1 LLQKPPEIVAAK
13 GFVGA
18 DAARVS
24 YVLFWAGFPQKVQHD
39 SRYCLRKI
47 SRLTARFH
55 RFCLTAQ
62 KTRGII
68 RKREVNH
75 LSFLE
80 GDVRMAPALT
90 PVFVVVVLAM
100 FTRCAT
106 TSQEPSG
113 GEQAP
118 MTFKTQTVTV
128 RQDTTIAYWETGTVD
143 APVVVYVHGN
153 TGSRIWFERAMAVD
167 GYRVIAP
174 DLPNFGESDALDT
187 ADIDIYA
194 DYLAA
199 FLAELKVSQVYLVGH
214 SLGGA
219 VAISLTVRY
228 PELVAR
234 LLLVDSASLQG
245 LHTPEEYYPV
255 IEQYQSNRALM
266 RQALGA
272 VTPTMEDPEYLDRLT
287 DTAMGMNPIAF
298 TGNPRALDRFNYA
311 DRVADVTIPVLVVR
325 GEHDALITD
334 DMAQSTADAFPR
346 GVFRRLDGVGHS
358 VMVEDPERF
367 LALVQEFGR

>member
-1 LLQKPPEIVAAK
+1 
-13 GFVGA
+13 
-18 DAARVS
+18 
-24 YVLFWAGFPQKVQHD
+24 
-39 SRYCLRKI
+39 
-47 SRLTARFH
+47 
-55 RFCLTAQ
+55 
-62 KTRGII
+62 
-68 RKREVNH
+68 
-75 LSFLE
+75 
-80 GDVRMAPALT
+80 MAPALT
-90 PVFVVVVLAM
+90 PVYIVVALAV
-100 FTRCAT
+100 FTCCAT

-118 MTFKTQTVTV
+118 MTFKTQTATV
-128 RQDTTIAYWETGTVD
+128 RHETTIAYWETGKVE

-174 DLPNFGESDALDT
+174 DLPNFGDSDSLDT

-228 PELVAR
+228 PELVER

-272 VTPTMEDPEYLDRLT
+272 VTPTMQDPEYLDRLT

-298 TGNPRALDRFNYA
+298 SGNPRALDRFNYA
-311 DRVADVTIPVLVVR
+311 GRVADVTIPVLVVR

-334 DMAQSTADAFPR
+334 DMAQSTADAFPQ
-346 GVFRRLDGVGHS
+346 GAFRRLDGVGHS